1 MQVVLALQE
10 GESLNAVDSNV
21 QIDSGVGDAE
31 GLFRQAD
38 VTGTVFN
45 QQDIHW
51 PTTVEPNFFH
61 YFLCVRK
68 TGPVAARLT
77 TSAPCRAHTI
87 RPQGLGLLRGSG

>member
-38 VTGTVFN
+38 VTGTVS
-45 QQDIHW
+45 
-51 PTTVEPNFFH
+51 TS
-61 YFLCVRK
+61 K
-68 TGPVAARLT
+68 T
-77 TSAPCRAHTI
+77 SI
-87 RPQGLGLLRGSG
+87 GLLPWSPIFFTISSVSAKRGRSPPD